1 MEEGNVLGRH
11 CWQSSASSG
20 GEGERRCPIYQLEM
34 GGPDMRALEVCERGN
49 CSNYFPPKSWQ
60 FQGHSREPT
69 DNDEFNKV

>member
-20 GEGERRCPIYQLEM
+20 GKGECRCPIYQLEM
-34 GGPDMRALEVCERGN
+34 GGPDVTALEVCERETGAII
-49 CSNYFPPKSWQ
+49 FPPRAVS
-60 FQGHSREPT
+60 FRGIHGSP